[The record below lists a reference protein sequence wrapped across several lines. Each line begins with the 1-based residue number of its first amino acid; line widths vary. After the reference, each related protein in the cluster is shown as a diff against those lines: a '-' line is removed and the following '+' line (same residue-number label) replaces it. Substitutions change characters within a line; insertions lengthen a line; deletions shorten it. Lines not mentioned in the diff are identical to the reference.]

1 MSNVWVVICYPKIL
15 PSKTLIV
22 ILPARSIRH
31 SNQEWLRYTLT
42 ERDKLSL
49 SVISRQWRSIE
60 ILRLAIIIFS
70 VKLTDDTFK
79 YKQVG
84 PWPFEVTRRH
94 FILEADFSTL

>member
-1 MSNVWVVICYPKIL
+1 MGRYLLSENPAIKNIDCYSSSAFNSPLKSRIG
-15 PSKTLIV
+15 
-22 ILPARSIRH
+22 
-31 SNQEWLRYTLT
+31 LRYTLT

-94 FILEADFSTL
+94 SILEADFSTL